1 MNLPTHFNATVTLT
15 PPSLVGITL
24 AAILAMSLVIT
35 LTLIIAL
42 PRGFCNRRARWMR
55 EVGKTVKAAGTTL
68 LDEIRGEE
76 EYEYDGNDEDE
87 GEDGRRHPPPLK
99 T

>member
-24 AAILAMSLVIT
+24 AAILAMSSVIT

-42 PRGFCNRRARWMR
+42 PRGFCSRRARWMR

-76 EYEYDGNDEDE
+76 EYDEDE
-87 GEDGRRHPPPLK
+87 NEGESGRRQSPPPLK